1 MQDFEELQ
9 IRKALDSG
17 NLDERIEFQARKAL
31 DSNPDDVS
39 SVLAALSPQENYSG
53 ITNFRTGN
61 PLESIQAKEKQTGF
75 KGFASEDIDTK
86 SGIQRAGF
94 RAELSLAETD
104 ADQVLV
110 LKKYGLDESD
120 FLRDNRGRLAV
131 TPEGAAK
138 LGVDASKLTLI
149 DEEGFSRNDISD
161 LAGIA
166 PEIIGG
172 VAGAITGQIAI
183 PIPIL
188 GAAFGAGIG
197 AGGGQAAE
205 EIFETVR
212 GTQAQSSSEI
222 LKDVGTEATIGFLA
236 DATFGLLGG
245 AIRKVKGGV
254 KPGKGLTDEELK
266 TIGESLEMGLT
277 PTLAAIKAPS
287 LVARQQGIAEKAFG
301 TSDRLK
307 ANHDNMQSLLAGLRA
322 RVGAGTDEE
331 VGEILINATG
341 KEAEALK
348 VAERQAQESVIKTLD
363 DLAQEIGAAAEKNL
377 TLEDDTFRILA
388 SASKAFD
395 DQMTNLWKP
404 IDAALVKGVGTDKL
418 IPIDRLKVMAA
429 EVAEMQKPGLAG
441 GTFLDL
447 QSALKTVK
455 SLKGTESFQQL
466 YAARKSLNDI
476 LAKTSSKT
484 EADAITPMI
493 KELDARLSVN
503 NIEDV
508 ISASGKSVTP
518 EGAEILRRA
527 SERLNVA
534 RGQYKRGAT
543 IFDELESAGVVRGL
557 RSKTNAGES
566 ISIDDIRMDKII
578 KNDKPKVL
586 DRTLQAI
593 RLANGGTGR
602 NADAAAEQF
611 RKQLAGEWLRDT
623 LNKSG
628 INALDNYAPE
638 TFKGA
643 AFAKAVK
650 DLGRTADNLFGPDA
664 GKIKQLAKQ
673 IDRTSL
679 SNMDQAVV
687 QQILKEGADGNLV
700 GTMQRLVNA
709 QKEIFEA
716 NKSSAFKKLSSGNL
730 NAIEAAELIAHRSTS
745 ASDIT
750 KIVKSFDADPAALEK
765 IRGNYMETLIADFGE
780 SLTTDGKSLG
790 AFANRL
796 LDANEGGKLTAIFGQ
811 EMGEDMA
818 KFARVLALNAKT
830 APGGDLVAANIAA
843 SPLQNVGKIVRFGI
857 FTKVLSSG
865 GYYDDI
871 MKQYRKEILGE
882 SPDEKA
888 KILGRL
894 MGQAFKNASIQ
905 APPQVVQEGM
915 NEAEKQIRAVADNS
929 GLTAQLSAIQNQM
942 TAPNAASSLGGVNV
956 TQPTAPAGTSTIRQ
970 QAAANPG
977 VAQALGIN
985 PATAT
990 LLGTGNP

>member
-1 MQDFEELQ
+1 MGIIKVQAPDGSMQEAQIAGDEPTQEEIDAITAYFSEDQKPDFSNLGQDRTLEEV
-9 IRKALDSG
+9 SG
-17 NLDERIEFQARKAL
+17 DFGGGQQQ
-31 DSNPDDVS
+31 
-39 SVLAALSPQENYSG
+39 SV
-53 ITNFRTGN
+53 
-61 PLESIQAKEKQTGF
+61 F

-94 RAELSLAETD
+94 RAGLSLAETD

-197 AGGGQAAE
+197 AGGGQGAE
-205 EIFETVR
+205 EIFEAVR
-212 GTQAQSSSEI
+212 GTQAQTDEEV
-222 LKDVGTEATIGFLA
+222 LKDVATEATIGFLA

-331 VGEILINATG
+331 VGDILINATG

-404 IDAALVKGVGTDKL
+404 IDAALVNGVGTNKI
-418 IPIDRLKVMAA
+418 IPIDRLKSMAA
-429 EVAEMQKPGLAG
+429 EVAELQKPGLAG

-466 YAARKSLNDI
+466 YATRKALNDI

-566 ISIDDIRMDKII
+566 LSIDDIRMDKII

-673 IDRTSL
+673 IDKTSL

-716 NKSSAFKKLSSGNL
+716 NRSSAFKKLSSGNL
-730 NAIEAAELIAHRSTS
+730 NAIEAAELIAHRSTT

-894 MGQAFKNASIQ
+894 MGQSFKNASIQ

-956 TQPTAPAGTSTIRQ
+956 TQPAAPAGTSTIRQ
-970 QAAANPG
+970 
-977 VAQALGIN
+977 
-985 PATAT
+985 
-990 LLGTGNP
+990 

>member
-1 MQDFEELQ
+1 MGIIKVQAPDGSMQEAQIAGDEPTQEEIDAITAYFSEGKSKTDLSSVGQ
-9 IRKALDSG
+9 IRELDDIASG
-17 NLDERIEFQARKAL
+17 FGAGQ
-31 DSNPDDVS
+31 
-39 SVLAALSPQENYSG
+39 Q
-53 ITNFRTGN
+53 
-61 PLESIQAKEKQTGF
+61 QTGF
-75 KGFASEDIDTK
+75 KGFASEDIDTET
-86 SGIQRAGF
+86 GIQKAGF

-188 GAAFGAGIG
+188 GAAIGAGIG
-197 AGGGQAAE
+197 AGGGQGAE
-205 EIFETVR
+205 EIFEAVR
-212 GTQAQSSSEI
+212 GTQAQTDEEV
-222 LKDVGTEATIGFLA
+222 LKDVATEATIGFLA

-942 TAPNAASSLGGVNV
+942 TAPNAASSLGGVSV

>member
-1 MQDFEELQ
+1 MGIIKVQAPDGSMQEAQIAGDEPTQEEIDAITAYFSEDQKPDFSNLGQDRTLEEV
-9 IRKALDSG
+9 SG
-17 NLDERIEFQARKAL
+17 DFGGGQQQ
-31 DSNPDDVS
+31 
-39 SVLAALSPQENYSG
+39 SV
-53 ITNFRTGN
+53 
-61 PLESIQAKEKQTGF
+61 F

-197 AGGGQAAE
+197 AGGGQGAE
-205 EIFETVR
+205 EIFEAVR
-212 GTQAQSSSEI
+212 GTQAQTDEEV
-222 LKDVGTEATIGFLA
+222 LKDVATEATIGFLA

-331 VGEILINATG
+331 VGDILINATG

-404 IDAALVKGVGTDKL
+404 IDAALVNGVGTNKI
-418 IPIDRLKVMAA
+418 IPIDRLKSMAA
-429 EVAEMQKPGLAG
+429 EVAELQKPGLAG

-466 YAARKSLNDI
+466 YATRKALNDI

-566 ISIDDIRMDKII
+566 LSIDDIRMDKII

-673 IDRTSL
+673 IDKTSL

-716 NKSSAFKKLSSGNL
+716 NRSSAFKKLSSGNL
-730 NAIEAAELIAHRSTS
+730 NAIEAAELIAHRSTT

-894 MGQAFKNASIQ
+894 MGQSFKNASIQ

-956 TQPTAPAGTSTIRQ
+956 TQPAAPAGTSTIRQ

-977 VAQALGIN
+977 VAQALGITGS
-985 PATAT
+985 TAG

>member
-1 MQDFEELQ
+1 MGILEIKAPDGSMQKARIAGDTPTEEEIEAIKNYFLQEEPAPQLGQVRSVQDISGDFGGGQ
-9 IRKALDSG
+9 
-17 NLDERIEFQARKAL
+17 QQ
-31 DSNPDDVS
+31 
-39 SVLAALSPQENYSG
+39 SV
-53 ITNFRTGN
+53 
-61 PLESIQAKEKQTGF
+61 F
-75 KGFASEDIDTK
+75 KGFASEDVDTET
-86 SGIQRAGF
+86 GIQRAGF

-188 GAAFGAGIG
+188 GAAIGAGVG
-197 AGGGQAAE
+197 AGGGQGAE
-205 EIFETVR
+205 EIFEAVR
-212 GTQAQSSSEI
+212 GTQAQTDEEV
-222 LKDVGTEATIGFLA
+222 LKDVATEATIGFLA

-503 NIEDV
+503 NIDDV

-716 NKSSAFKKLSSGNL
+716 NRSSAFKKLSSGNL

-942 TAPNAASSLGGVNV
+942 AAPNAASSLGGVNV
-956 TQPTAPAGTSTIRQ
+956 TQPAAPAGTSTIRQ

-977 VAQALGIN
+977 VAQALGITGS
-985 PATAT
+985 TAG

>member
-1 MQDFEELQ
+1 MGIIKVQAPDGSMQEAQIAGDEPTQEEIDAITAYFSEGKSKTDL
-9 IRKALDSG
+9 
-17 NLDERIEFQARKAL
+17 
-31 DSNPDDVS
+31 S
-39 SVLAALSPQENYSG
+39 SVGQLRDIEEVASDFGGGQ
-53 ITNFRTGN
+53 
-61 PLESIQAKEKQTGF
+61 QQTGF
-75 KGFASEDIDTK
+75 KGFASEDIDTET
-86 SGIQRAGF
+86 GIQRAGF

-138 LGVDASKLTLI
+138 LGVDANKLTLI

-172 VAGAITGQIAI
+172 IAGAITGQIAI

-188 GAAFGAGIG
+188 GAAIGAGVG

-222 LKDVGTEATIGFLA
+222 LEDVATEATIGFLA

-245 AIRKVKGGV
+245 AARGIKGGL

-331 VGEILINATG
+331 VGDILINATG
-341 KEAEALK
+341 KEAKALK
-348 VAERQAQESVIKTLD
+348 KAERKAQESVIKTLD
-363 DLAQEIGAAAEKNL
+363 DLAQDIGAAAEKNL

-418 IPIDRLKVMAA
+418 IPINELKRLAA
-429 EVAEMQKPGLAG
+429 DAAALQKPGLAG
-441 GTFLDL
+441 GTLLDL

-466 YAARKSLNDI
+466 YATRKALNDI
-476 LAKTSSKT
+476 LAQTSKKT

-493 KELDARLSVN
+493 KELDDMLSVN
-503 NIEDV
+503 NIEDI

-566 ISIDDIRMDKII
+566 LSIDDIRMDKII

-593 RLANGGTGR
+593 RLATGGTGR
-602 NADAAAEQF
+602 QGDAAAENF

-643 AFAKAVK
+643 GFAKAVK
-650 DLGRTADNLFGPDA
+650 DLGRTADQLFGPDA
-664 GKIKQLAKQ
+664 KKIKQLAKQ
-673 IDRTSL
+673 IDRTAL
-679 SNMDQAVV
+679 SKMDQAVV
-687 QQILKEGADGNLV
+687 DKIIKEGGNENLV
-700 GTMQRLVNA
+700 GTMQRLVTA

-716 NKSSAFKKLSSGNL
+716 NRSSAFKKLSSGNL
-730 NAIEAAELIAHRSTS
+730 NAIEAAELIANRSTS

-750 KIVKSFDADPAALEK
+750 KIVKSFDADPASLEK

-796 LDANEGGKLTAIFGQ
+796 LDANEGGKLTAIFGDK
-811 EMGEDMA
+811 MGEDMA

-894 MGQAFKNASIQ
+894 MGQSFKNASIQ
-905 APPQVVQEGM
+905 APPQVVQEGI

-929 GLTAQLSAIQNQM
+929 GLTEQLSAIQSQMNQ
-942 TAPNAASSLGGVNV
+942 PNAASSLGSVNV

-977 VAQALGIN
+977 VAQTLGIRG
-985 PATAT
+985 PTAG

>member
-1 MQDFEELQ
+1 MGILEIKAPDGSMQKARIAGDTPTEEEIEAIKNYFLQEEPAPQLGQVRSVQDISGDFGGGQ
-9 IRKALDSG
+9 
-17 NLDERIEFQARKAL
+17 QQ
-31 DSNPDDVS
+31 
-39 SVLAALSPQENYSG
+39 SV
-53 ITNFRTGN
+53 
-61 PLESIQAKEKQTGF
+61 F
-75 KGFASEDIDTK
+75 KGFASEDVDTET
-86 SGIQRAGF
+86 GIQRAGF

-138 LGVDASKLTLI
+138 LGVDANKLTLI

-188 GAAFGAGIG
+188 GAAIGAGVG

-222 LKDVGTEATIGFLA
+222 LKDVGTEAAIGFLA

-404 IDAALVKGVGTDKL
+404 IDAALVKGVGTDKI
-418 IPIDRLKVMAA
+418 IPIDRLKSMAVD
-429 EVAEMQKPGLAG
+429 VAEMQKPGLAG

-447 QSALKTVK
+447 QSALKTVN

-503 NIEDV
+503 NIDDV

-716 NKSSAFKKLSSGNL
+716 NRSSAFRKLSSGNL
-730 NAIEAAELIAHRSTS
+730 NAIEAAELIAHRSTT

-750 KIVKSFDADPAALEK
+750 KIVKSFDGDPAALEK

-843 SPLQNVGKIVRFGI
+843 SPLQNVGKIVKFGI

-894 MGQAFKNASIQ
+894 MGQSFKNASIQ

-956 TQPTAPAGTSTIRQ
+956 TQPAAPAGTSTIRQ

-977 VAQALGIN
+977 VAQALGIRG
-985 PATAT
+985 PTAG

>member
-1 MQDFEELQ
+1 
-9 IRKALDSG
+9 
-17 NLDERIEFQARKAL
+17 
-31 DSNPDDVS
+31 
-39 SVLAALSPQENYSG
+39 
-53 ITNFRTGN
+53 
-61 PLESIQAKEKQTGF
+61 
-75 KGFASEDIDTK
+75 
-86 SGIQRAGF
+86 
-94 RAELSLAETD
+94 
-104 ADQVLV
+104 
-110 LKKYGLDESD
+110 
-120 FLRDNRGRLAV
+120 
-131 TPEGAAK
+131 
-138 LGVDASKLTLI
+138 
-149 DEEGFSRNDISD
+149 
-161 LAGIA
+161 
-166 PEIIGG
+166 
-172 VAGAITGQIAI
+172 
-183 PIPIL
+183 
-188 GAAFGAGIG
+188 
-197 AGGGQAAE
+197 
-205 EIFETVR
+205 
-212 GTQAQSSSEI
+212 
-222 LKDVGTEATIGFLA
+222 
-236 DATFGLLGG
+236 
-245 AIRKVKGGV
+245 
-254 KPGKGLTDEELK
+254 
-266 TIGESLEMGLT
+266 
-277 PTLAAIKAPS
+277 
-287 LVARQQGIAEKAFG
+287 
-301 TSDRLK
+301 
-307 ANHDNMQSLLAGLRA
+307 
-322 RVGAGTDEE
+322 
-331 VGEILINATG
+331 
-341 KEAEALK
+341 
-348 VAERQAQESVIKTLD
+348 
-363 DLAQEIGAAAEKNL
+363 
-377 TLEDDTFRILA
+377 
-388 SASKAFD
+388 
-395 DQMTNLWKP
+395 
-404 IDAALVKGVGTDKL
+404 
-418 IPIDRLKVMAA
+418 
-429 EVAEMQKPGLAG
+429 
-441 GTFLDL
+441 
-447 QSALKTVK
+447 
-455 SLKGTESFQQL
+455 
-466 YAARKSLNDI
+466 
-476 LAKTSSKT
+476 
-484 EADAITPMI
+484 MI

-503 NIEDV
+503 NIDDV

-673 IDRTSL
+673 IDKTSL

-716 NKSSAFKKLSSGNL
+716 NRSSAFKKLSSGNL
-730 NAIEAAELIAHRSTS
+730 NAIEAAELIAHRSTT

-750 KIVKSFDADPAALEK
+750 KIVKSFDGDPAALEK

-942 TAPNAASSLGGVNV
+942 TAPNAASSLGGVSV

>member
-1 MQDFEELQ
+1 MGIIKVQAPDGSMQEAQIAGDEPTQEEIDAITAYFSEDQKPDFSNLGQDRTLEEV
-9 IRKALDSG
+9 SG
-17 NLDERIEFQARKAL
+17 DFGGGQQQ
-31 DSNPDDVS
+31 
-39 SVLAALSPQENYSG
+39 SV
-53 ITNFRTGN
+53 
-61 PLESIQAKEKQTGF
+61 F

-418 IPIDRLKVMAA
+418 IPIDHLKSMAV

-447 QSALKTVK
+447 QSALKTVN

-493 KELDARLSVN
+493 RELDLKLSVN
-503 NIEDV
+503 NIDDV

-566 ISIDDIRMDKII
+566 LSIDDIRMDKII

-730 NAIEAAELIAHRSTS
+730 NAIEAAELIAHRSTT

-929 GLTAQLSAIQNQM
+929 GLTAQLSAIQSQM

-977 VAQALGIN
+977 VAQTLGIRG
-985 PATAT
+985 PTAG

>member
-1 MQDFEELQ
+1 MQSSDELK
-9 IRKALDSG
+9 IRKAIESG
-17 NLDERIEFQARKAL
+17 NLSPKMELQARKAI
-31 DSNPDDVS
+31 DSNTEDVS
-39 SVLAALSPQENYSG
+39 EL
-53 ITNFRTGN
+53 ITNISGGN
-61 PLESIQAKEKQTGF
+61 IPDYRRNSFEDIVSKTKPKATF
-75 KGFASEDIDTK
+75 KGFASEDVDTET
-86 SGIQRAGF
+86 GIQRAGF

-138 LGVDASKLTLI
+138 LGVDANKLTLI

-188 GAAFGAGIG
+188 GAAIGAGVG

-222 LKDVGTEATIGFLA
+222 LKDVGTEAAIGFLA

-404 IDAALVKGVGTDKL
+404 IDAALVKGVGTNKI
-418 IPIDRLKVMAA
+418 IPIDEVKRLAA
-429 EVAEMQKPGLAG
+429 EAAEMQKPGLAG

-447 QSALKTVK
+447 QSALKTVN

-503 NIEDV
+503 NIDDV

-716 NKSSAFKKLSSGNL
+716 NRSSAFKKLSSGNL
-730 NAIEAAELIAHRSTS
+730 NAIEAAELIAHRSTT

-750 KIVKSFDADPAALEK
+750 KIVKSFDGDSASLEK

-929 GLTAQLSAIQNQM
+929 GLTEQLSAIQSQM

-956 TQPTAPAGTSTIRQ
+956 TQPAAPAGTSTIRQ

-977 VAQALGIN
+977 VAQALGIRG
-985 PATAT
+985 PTAG

>member
-1 MQDFEELQ
+1 MGILEIKAPDGSMQKARIAGDTPTEEEIEAIKNYFLQEEPAPQLGQVRSVQDISGDFGGGQ
-9 IRKALDSG
+9 
-17 NLDERIEFQARKAL
+17 QQ
-31 DSNPDDVS
+31 
-39 SVLAALSPQENYSG
+39 SV
-53 ITNFRTGN
+53 
-61 PLESIQAKEKQTGF
+61 F
-75 KGFASEDIDTK
+75 KGFASEDVDTET
-86 SGIQRAGF
+86 GIQRAGF

-138 LGVDASKLTLI
+138 LGVDANKLTLI

-188 GAAFGAGIG
+188 GAAIGAGVG

-222 LKDVGTEATIGFLA
+222 LKDVGTEAAIGFLA

-404 IDAALVKGVGTDKL
+404 IDAALVKGVGTDKI
-418 IPIDRLKVMAA
+418 IPIDRLKSMAVD
-429 EVAEMQKPGLAG
+429 VAEMQKPGLAG

-447 QSALKTVK
+447 QSALKTVN

-503 NIEDV
+503 NIDDV

-611 RKQLAGEWLRDT
+611 RKQLAGDWLRDT

-716 NKSSAFKKLSSGNL
+716 NRSSAFKKLSSGNL
-730 NAIEAAELIAHRSTS
+730 NAIEAAELIAHRSTT

-750 KIVKSFDADPAALEK
+750 KIVKSFDGDPAALEK

-843 SPLQNVGKIVRFGI
+843 SPLQNVGKIVKFGI

-894 MGQAFKNASIQ
+894 MGQSFKNASIQ

-956 TQPTAPAGTSTIRQ
+956 TQPAAPAGTSTIRQ

-977 VAQALGIN
+977 VAQALGIRG
-985 PATAT
+985 PTAG

>member
-1 MQDFEELQ
+1 MGIIKVQAPDGSMQEAQIAGDEPTQEEIDAITAYFSEDQKPDFSNLGQDRTLEEV
-9 IRKALDSG
+9 SG
-17 NLDERIEFQARKAL
+17 DFGGGQQQ
-31 DSNPDDVS
+31 
-39 SVLAALSPQENYSG
+39 SV
-53 ITNFRTGN
+53 
-61 PLESIQAKEKQTGF
+61 F

-197 AGGGQAAE
+197 AGGGQGAE
-205 EIFETVR
+205 EIFEAVR
-212 GTQAQSSSEI
+212 GTQAQTDEEV
-222 LKDVGTEATIGFLA
+222 LKDVATEATIGFLA

-956 TQPTAPAGTSTIRQ
+956 TQPAAPAGTSTIRQ

-977 VAQALGIN
+977 VAQALGIRGS
-985 PATAT
+985 TAG

>member
-1 MQDFEELQ
+1 MQPSDELK
-9 IRKALDSG
+9 IRKAIESG
-17 NLDERIEFQARKAL
+17 NLSPKMELQARKAI
-31 DSNPDDVS
+31 DSNTEDVS
-39 SVLAALSPQENYSG
+39 EL
-53 ITNFRTGN
+53 ITNISGGN
-61 PLESIQAKEKQTGF
+61 IPDYRRNSFEDIVSKTKPKTTF
-75 KGFASEDIDTK
+75 KGFAPEDIDTK

-104 ADQVLV
+104 ADQVAV
-110 LKKYGLDESD
+110 LKKYGLGESD

-138 LGVDASKLTLI
+138 LGVDVTKLTLI

-166 PEIIGG
+166 PEVIGG
-172 VAGAITGQIAI
+172 IAGAITGQIAI

-188 GAAFGAGIG
+188 GAAIGAGVG
-197 AGGGQAAE
+197 AGGGQAGE
-205 EIFETVR
+205 EIFEAVR
-212 GTQAQSSSEI
+212 GTQTQTDAEI
-222 LKDVGTEATIGFLA
+222 LSDIGTEATIGFLA
-236 DATFGLLGG
+236 DATFGLLGSAVRG
-245 AIRKVKGGV
+245 VKGGV

-287 LVARQQGIAEKAFG
+287 LIARQQGIAEKAFG

-322 RVGAGTDEE
+322 RVGSGTDEE
-331 VGEILINATG
+331 VGDILVNATG
-341 KEAEALK
+341 KEAQALK

-388 SASKAFD
+388 NASKAFD

-404 IDAALVKGVGTDKL
+404 IDAALVEGVGTDKL
-418 IPIDRLKVMAA
+418 IPIDRLKVLAN
-429 EVAEMQKPGLAG
+429 EITDLQRPGLAG
-441 GTFLDL
+441 GTLLDL
-447 QSALKTVK
+447 QSALRAVK

-466 YAARKSLNDI
+466 YATRKTLNDI
-476 LAKTSSKT
+476 LAKSSSKT
-484 EADAITPMI
+484 EIDAITPMI
-493 KELDARLSVN
+493 KELDSKLSVN
-503 NIEDV
+503 NIEDI
-508 ISASGKSVTP
+508 ISTSGKSVTP

-527 SERLNVA
+527 SERLDVA

-543 IFDELESAGVVRGL
+543 IFDELEAAGVIKGL

-566 ISIDDIRMDKII
+566 LSIDDVRMDKII

-593 RLANGGTGR
+593 RLATGGAGR
-602 NADAAAEQF
+602 QGDAAAEQF
-611 RKQLAGEWLRDT
+611 RQQLAGEWLRDT

-650 DLGRTADNLFGPDA
+650 DLGRTADKLFGPDA
-664 GKIKQLAKQ
+664 EKIKQLAKQ

-730 NAIEAAELIAHRSTS
+730 NAIEAAELIAHRSTT

-750 KIVKSFDADPAALEK
+750 KIVKSFDSDPAALEK

-790 AFANRL
+790 AFAKRL
-796 LDANEGGKLTAIFGQ
+796 LDANEGGKLTAIFGEQ
-811 EMGEDMA
+811 MGENMA
-818 KFARVLALNAKT
+818 KFAKVLELNAKT

-871 MKQYRKEILGE
+871 LKQYRKEILGE

-915 NEAEKQIRAVADNS
+915 NEAENQIRAVAENS
-929 GLTAQLSAIQNQM
+929 GLTEQLSAIQSQM
-942 TAPNAASSLGGVNV
+942 TPPNAASSLGGVNV
-956 TQPTAPAGTSTIRQ
+956 TQPTVSAGTSTIRQ
-970 QAAANPG
+970 QAATNPA
-977 VAQALGIN
+977 VAQTLGIN
-985 PATAT
+985 PATAS
-990 LLGTGNP
+990 LLGTTTP

>member
-1 MQDFEELQ
+1 MGILEIKAPDGSMQKARIAGDTPTEEEIEAIKNYFLQEEPAPQLGQVRSVQDISGDFGGGQ
-9 IRKALDSG
+9 
-17 NLDERIEFQARKAL
+17 QQ
-31 DSNPDDVS
+31 
-39 SVLAALSPQENYSG
+39 SV
-53 ITNFRTGN
+53 
-61 PLESIQAKEKQTGF
+61 F
-75 KGFASEDIDTK
+75 KGFASEDVDTET
-86 SGIQRAGF
+86 GIQRAGF

-138 LGVDASKLTLI
+138 LGVDANKLTLI

-188 GAAFGAGIG
+188 GAAIGAGVG

-222 LKDVGTEATIGFLA
+222 LKDVGTEAAIGFLA

-404 IDAALVKGVGTDKL
+404 IDAALVKGVGTDKI
-418 IPIDRLKVMAA
+418 IPIDRLKSMAVD
-429 EVAEMQKPGLAG
+429 VAEMQKPGLAG

-447 QSALKTVK
+447 QSALKTVN

-503 NIEDV
+503 NIDDV

-716 NKSSAFKKLSSGNL
+716 NRSSAFKKLSSGNL
-730 NAIEAAELIAHRSTS
+730 NAIEAAELIAHRSTT

-750 KIVKSFDADPAALEK
+750 KIVKSFDGDPAALEK

-843 SPLQNVGKIVRFGI
+843 SPLQNVGKIVKFGI

-894 MGQAFKNASIQ
+894 MGQSFKNASIQ

-956 TQPTAPAGTSTIRQ
+956 TQPAAPAGTSTIRQ

-977 VAQALGIN
+977 VAQALGIRG
-985 PATAT
+985 PTAG